1 MDILEKLKFA
11 QQVHL
16 DASQEIEKMCDRMV
30 DIACSS
36 DFNDLDTS
44 CLGLP
49 EWGERMDSW
58 WIDDTHVHTRWI
70 YTDPYDDTG
79 DRTTY
84 WNSPLDWW
92 TMSDSSLKARL
103 LEICEEN
110 KRVEDKL
117 ALRDLER
124 RAEQLGYKLV

>member
-49 EWGERMDSW
+49 EWGSAWIVGGLTTHTYTLGGFILIRMTTLVTGLRTG
-58 WIDDTHVHTRWI
+58 IVHLI
-70 YTDPYDDTG
+70 G
-79 DRTTY
+79 G
-84 WNSPLDWW
+84 
-92 TMSDSSLKARL
+92 
-103 LEICEEN
+103 
-110 KRVEDKL
+110 
-117 ALRDLER
+117 
-124 RAEQLGYKLV
+124 Q